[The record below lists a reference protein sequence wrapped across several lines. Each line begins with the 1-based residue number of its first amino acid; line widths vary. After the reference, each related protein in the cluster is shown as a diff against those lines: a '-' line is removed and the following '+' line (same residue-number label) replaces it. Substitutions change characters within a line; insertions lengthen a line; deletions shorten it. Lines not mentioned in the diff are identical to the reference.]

1 VAFQIPPRVGA
12 ASGLAAIVA
21 WVSLYLVAVALYP
34 GYSIVDNYLSDL
46 GHPSLAP
53 GYWAFNAADILAGI
67 LFIPYGLAV
76 GSVLRTRLGK
86 VGGAFVVLTGMGLI
100 LVGVFPEDSP
110 YGLHFVASLAFF
122 LLLTASAA
130 ALAIPFHTSPAFG
143 RLAGYL
149 AGATVAAS
157 VAFLASGGSKLLEHV
172 AVYAGLIWGA
182 WTAVRLQTAVPAPG
196 PISLAPS
203 ARPERGPPVP

>member
-1 VAFQIPPRVGA
+1 MAFQIPPRVGA

-130 ALAIPFHTSPAFG
+130 
-143 RLAGYL
+143 
-149 AGATVAAS
+149 
-157 VAFLASGGSKLLEHV
+157 FLASGGSKLLEHV